1 MSTVDHLIAE
11 GDDLDT
17 LVRDLPA
24 ADWSRATP
32 AAGWNIAHQIGH
44 LAWTDGVTVAAAT
57 DPDAFGEVLAQAA
70 DDPLHFTD
78 TTAAERAEL
87 PAAQLLSQWRA
98 GRSLLAE
105 LLRTLPEDTSI
116 PWFGPPMKPRS
127 MATARLMETWAHG
140 QDVADALGVRRVPTD
155 RLKDIAHLGV
165 RTRGFAYTINGLP
178 VPGAEPRVEL
188 TAPSGDLWTWG
199 PEDAPDRVTGPAED
213 FCLAVT
219 QRRELPEL
227 ALVAT
232 PGAATQW
239 LTIAQ
244 AFAGAPKAAV
254 RAAHTTKVTT

>member
-11 GDDLDT
+11 GDDLDV
-17 LVRDLPA
+17 LVHELPTA
-24 ADWSRATP
+24 EWSRATP
-32 AAGWNIAHQIGH
+32 AAGWSIAHQIGH
-44 LAWTDGVTVAAAT
+44 LAWTDEVTVAAAT
-57 DPDAFGEVLAQAA
+57 DPGAFAEVLARAA

-98 GRSLLAE
+98 GRAQLAD
-105 LLRTLPEDTSI
+105 LLRALPDDTSI

-140 QDVADALGVRRVPTD
+140 QDVADALGVRRVATD
-155 RLKDIAHLGV
+155 RLRDIAHLGV

-178 VPGAEPRVEL
+178 VPAAEPRVEL
-188 TAPSGDLWTWG
+188 TAPSGEVWTWG
-199 PEDAPDRVTGPAED
+199 PEDATDRVTGPAED

-219 QRRELPEL
+219 QRRELPEVD
-227 ALVAT
+227 LVAT

-254 RAAHTTKVTT
+254 RAAHTTEALA